1 MVTLLNPSVRNNSE
15 DLCIIFSLIFNPSEK
30 SILYFLVGKCT
41 YGNFKNK
48 KSFHSFNSFLTSLT
62 LASNLTK
69 SYFCKMQNI
78 EAYQKSFIAYL
89 EDFAVDKEP
98 KNLYE
103 PINYILK
110 LGGKRLRP
118 VLTLLTTEIF
128 GANADKA
135 MHAALSVEVFH
146 NFSLV
151 HDDIMDD
158 APLRRG
164 KATVHEKWDINTGI
178 LSGDA
183 MLILAYQLFE
193 NYEPDIFLDLAKLF
207 SKTALEVCEGQ
218 QYDVDFETRDDVRI
232 SEYLKMIE
240 YKTAVLVGAA
250 MKMGAIVAGASQASQ
265 NAIYDFGRNLGIAF
279 QLQDD
284 YLDAFGNPET
294 FGKQVGGDIM
304 ENKKTYLY
312 LKTLELGSIDEKASL
327 LATTSSNSISDAEKV
342 AVVKSLFMIS
352 GASDA
357 TQIAVKE
364 YTNKAFTVLQA
375 LHISDDKK
383 QVLRLFGE
391 QLMNRRV

>member
-1 MVTLLNPSVRNNSE
+1 M
-15 DLCIIFSLIFNPSEK
+15 
-30 SILYFLVGKCT
+30 
-41 YGNFKNK
+41 
-48 KSFHSFNSFLTSLT
+48 
-62 LASNLTK
+62 K
-69 SYFCKMQNI
+69 SYFSGMQNI
-78 EAYQKSFIAYL
+78 EAYQKSFIVHL

-118 VLTLLTTEIF
+118 VLTLMTAEVF
-128 GANADKA
+128 DGKADIA
-135 MHAALSVEVFH
+135 MNAALSVEVFH

-164 KATVHEKWDINTGI
+164 KETVHEKWDLNTGV

-193 NYEPDIFLDLAKLF
+193 NYEPTTFRALAKLF
-207 SKTALEVCEGQ
+207 GKTALEVCEGQ
-218 QYDVDFETRDDVRI
+218 QYDIDFETRNDVTI
-232 SEYLKMIE
+232 PEYLKMIE

-250 MKMGAIVAGASQASQ
+250 MKMGAIVAGAKVVDQ
-265 NAIYDFGRNLGIAF
+265 NAIYDFGRYLGVAF

-294 FGKQVGGDIM
+294 FGKQVGGDIL

-312 LKTLELGSIDEKASL
+312 LKTLELGSSIDKSSL
-327 LATTSSNSISDAEKV
+327 LETVSSTLISDSDKV
-342 AVVKSLFMIS
+342 ESVKMLFNKS
-352 GASDA
+352 GASEA
-357 TQIAVKE
+357 TQQAVKK
-364 YTNKAFTVLQA
+364 YTDKAFEVLKT
-375 LHISDDKK
+375 LNISEDKK
-383 QVLRLFGE
+383 QLLREFGE